1 MNIALILAGGTG
13 TRLGAD
19 IPKQYIEINGRPII
33 AYGMDI
39 FFGSEKVDAVWIVA
53 DAFWQ
58 EFIEK
63 QVKIQQNKEKFRGF
77 ARPGENRQL
86 SIYNGLQEMQSETKL
101 DDLVII
107 HDAARPCLTK
117 KLLQECIC
125 AAEGHDGVLPV
136 LPMKDTVYY
145 SDDGMHVDK
154 LLKRSNVLAGQAPE
168 AFRFGKYLEANRT
181 LLPEQILQINGSTE
195 PAILAGMDIVTIP
208 GDERNCKVTT
218 QEDLKRFREEME
230 K

>member
-19 IPKQYIEINGRPII
+19 IPKQYIEIKGRPII
-33 AYGMDI
+33 TYGMDP
-39 FFGSEKVDAVWIVA
+39 FFNSEKVDAVWIVA

-86 SIYNGLQEMQSETKL
+86 SIYSGLQEMQSEAKP

-136 LPMKDTVYY
+136 LSMKDTVYY
-145 SDDGMHVDK
+145 SDDGMHVSG
-154 LLKRSNVLAGQAPE
+154 LLQRSNVLAGQAPE
-168 AFRFGKYLEANRT
+168 VFRYGKYLEANQA
-181 LLPEQILQINGSTE
+181 LLPEKILQVNGSTE
-195 PAILAGMDIVTIP
+195 PAVLAGMDIVTIP
-208 GDERNCKVTT
+208 GDEKNYKVTT
-218 QEDLKRFREEME
+218 QED
-230 K
+230 

>member
-19 IPKQYIEINGRPII
+19 IPKQYIEIKGRPII

-136 LPMKDTVYY
+136 LAMKDTVYY
-145 SDDGMHVDK
+145 SEDGVHVSG
-154 LLKRSNVLAGQAPE
+154 LLQRSNVLAGQAPE
-168 AFRFGKYLEANRT
+168 VFRYGKYLEANQA
-181 LLPEQILQINGSTE
+181 LLPEKILQVNGSTE
-195 PAILAGMDIVTIP
+195 PAVLAGMDIVTIP
-208 GDERNCKVTT
+208 GDEKNYKVTT
-218 QEDLKRFREEME
+218 QEDLKRFRKEME
-230 K
+230 R